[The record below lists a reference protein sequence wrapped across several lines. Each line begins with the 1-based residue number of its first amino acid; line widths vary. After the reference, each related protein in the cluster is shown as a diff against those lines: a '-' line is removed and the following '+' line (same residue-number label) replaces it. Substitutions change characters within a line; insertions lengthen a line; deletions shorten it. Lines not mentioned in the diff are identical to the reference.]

1 MGIRSA
7 IAELFAPAETRAAPD
22 PSWAALQTGA
32 LGGHV
37 DPDRASRHAVAL
49 RCVQVQAEN
58 LAAVPLNLY
67 RRTDDGGRDRAVD
80 HPLSQVLHDQPREG
94 MTAFEAREFLIASLL
109 IHGNGFARK
118 TINGRGQV
126 TRLDPLDPRAVQVQ
140 RLQTGRLRYRV
151 TEPNGSTYTLTAD
164 EVLHLRYRLDR
175 DGIMGLSPLR
185 LAAQTMSTALA
196 QSEQAFAQA
205 SKGFRP
211 AGALVFPDKLAK
223 EQAGEIRD
231 RFRDKMLG
239 AMNTGEL
246 LVLDGGVKFEP
257 FSIPAKDAEF
267 LESRK
272 LGNLDV
278 ARIYGCPPGVVG
290 IPDDNNYATAN
301 EEARAFVVRCLA
313 PLAKRVEQALTSS
326 LLPPSSRSLLFI
338 EHDLSGLLR
347 GDQGARYDA
356 YQKALEWGFMSVNE
370 VRQRENLPRIAEGD
384 QYRAPLNM
392 APLGAGGDDVE
403 A

>member
-1 MGIRSA
+1 MTIRSA

-67 RRTDDGGRDRAVD
+67 RRTADGGRDRAVD
-80 HPLSQVLHDQPREG
+80 HPLQGVLHDQPRDG

-118 TINGRGQV
+118 TMNGRGQV

-196 QSEQAFAQA
+196 QSEQAYAQA

-239 AMNTGEL
+239 AMGTGEL
-246 LVLDGGVKFEP
+246 LVLDGGVQFQP

-272 LGNLDV
+272 LGNEDV
-278 ARIYGCPPGVVG
+278 ARIFGVPPTVLG
-290 IPDDNNYATAN
+290 IMTNATYSN
-301 EEARAFVVRCLA
+301 SDQESRALVVRCLA
-313 PLAKRVEQALTSS
+313 PLAKRVEQAMTAS
-326 LLPPSSRSLLFI
+326 LLPPSSRASLFI

-356 YQKALEWGFMSVNE
+356 YQKGLEWGFLSVNE
-370 VRQRENLPRIAEGD
+370 VRARENLPRIAEGD

-392 APLGAGGDDVE
+392 AALGEGGDDDV
-403 A
+403 